1 MQDNNNASAKDQF
14 VKWLDKY
21 VKVKSDKEQAKDLH
35 NNFISVIKDT
45 TNSTEDKVRYIAQ
58 IKEDAGAVQPITS
71 EDYNQLID
79 EYIKQVSEFIV
90 IDFSSYT
97 LADFKNVIQIFNSQ
111 YLIMYM
117 YQIRTKAL
125 DLYIKDIREQ
135 HTLKVL
141 NTLAD
146 LQNQEILKNT
156 DYKTFIYTDL
166 EELISKYNL
175 NCIIDKSALL
185 QVQQSLKKDA
195 ENLSESERQK
205 FLAGDTLK
213 LTDSDNTYNF
223 KMLFTILV
231 MEYQKPFTEDLINR
245 DFKANKDYYKTRHQ
259 KLQKLDTL
267 LKQATKKMEATEQFI
282 KDNQKNYATNNIA
295 KNYSFIDNKIAK
307 VIQKINNKEEQP
319 VDLALDT
326 PNKQKHKKRIQ
337 TPIVVKLDIDN
348 AVDLVYAKRITAIDK
363 MVLHRAFSLWQVNK
377 SHIDAELI
385 YKDITGKDLDKT
397 QIGEDLYKKINTSIN
412 KLSTNRISI
421 NIENP
426 DTIERLGLDS
436 DNIDRIKKETYILPL
451 NKTEIKY
458 KNGVVKS
465 SYEYIQEPAYFT
477 LAKAIGQIKTI
488 PRDYMLLDTP
498 NQKNKK
504 SKQKD
509 TNSKY
514 NKTTYT
520 YLTMDRILIIDYI
533 ARYITY
539 LHSTKDLKQYNNILL
554 YDKIIEE
561 CELLEDKEPGTAS
574 YKQAKRRYI
583 VFIDK
588 KLNEYKGQKLIKKL
602 EPYPPADI
610 SKRQK
615 GYKIII

>member
-1 MQDNNNASAKDQF
+1 MQDNKNASAKDQF

-97 LADFKNVIQIFNSQ
+97 LEDFKKVIRIFNSQ
-111 YLIMYM
+111 YLIMYV
-117 YQIRTKAL
+117 YSIRTKAQ

-146 LQNQEILKNT
+146 LQNQEIIKNT
-156 DYKTFIYTDL
+156 SDIFIDYTTFIYTDL

-185 QVQQSLKKDA
+185 QVQQDLKRDA
-195 ENLSESERQK
+195 ENLSESERIK

-267 LKQATKKMEATEQFI
+267 LKQATKKMESTEQFI
-282 KDNQKNYATNNIA
+282 KDNQKSLIAVNTIPKSYNY
-295 KNYSFIDNKIAK
+295 IDNML
-307 VIQKINNKEEQP
+307 QKSLTLIENKQP
-319 VDLALDT
+319 KAIDLMLDT
-326 PNKQKHKKRIQ
+326 GDKKRHKKRLN
-337 TPIVVKLDIDN
+337 TPIIVKIDN
-348 AVDLVYAKRITAIDK
+348 NGNVIENTDNKVIDQFTGLVLT
-363 MVLHRAFSLWQVNK
+363 RAFSIWQVNK
-377 SHIDAELI
+377 THIDPELI

-397 QIGEDLYKKINTSIN
+397 QIGYSLYESIAN
-412 KLSTNRISI
+412 ALEILSTSRIALTI
-421 NIENP
+421 DDP
-426 DTIERLGLDS
+426 LTIERLGLNEDDINNLS
-436 DNIDRIKKETYILPL
+436 IEEYILPL
-451 NKTEIKY
+451 NRATISY
-458 KNGVVKS
+458 KNGTQKV
-465 SYEYIQEPAYFT
+465 SYTYMKEPIYYT
-477 LAKAIGQIKTI
+477 IAKRINQIKSI
-488 PRDYMLLDTP
+488 PRQQMQHLLIE
-498 NQKNKK
+498 
-504 SKQKD
+504 
-509 TNSKY
+509 SKY
-514 NKTTYT
+514 SVTQ
-520 YLTMDRILIIDYI
+520 DRILIVNYI
-533 ARYITY
+533 
-539 LHSTKDLKQYNNILL
+539 LNQLKVMQSNKNNKQYSNVLL
-554 YDKIIEE
+554 YDTILNKCELLKDIDPTSKKYRTKKSNYVKYINTMIEE
-561 CELLEDKEPGTAS
+561 C
-574 YKQAKRRYI
+574 KRNQTI
-583 VFIDK
+583 
-588 KLNEYKGQKLIKKL
+588 
-602 EPYPPADI
+602 
-610 SKRQK
+610 K
-615 GYKIII
+615 GYTLYPSNKKRKTGFTILL

>member
-97 LADFKNVIQIFNSQ
+97 LEDFKNVISIFNSQ

-117 YQIRTKAL
+117 YQIRTQAL

-141 NTLAD
+141 RTLAD
-146 LQNQEILKNT
+146 LQNQEIIKNT
-156 DYKTFIYTDL
+156 SDIFIDYTTFIYTDL

-185 QVQQSLKKDA
+185 QVQQDLKRDA

-213 LTDSDNTYNF
+213 LTDSDNTYNL

-231 MEYQKPFTEDLINR
+231 MEYQKPYTEDLINR

-282 KDNQKNYATNNIA
+282 KDNQKSLIAVNTIPKSYNY
-295 KNYSFIDNKIAK
+295 IDNML
-307 VIQKINNKEEQP
+307 QKSLTLIENKQP
-319 VDLALDT
+319 KAIDLMLDT
-326 PNKQKHKKRIQ
+326 GDKKRHKKRLN
-337 TPIVVKLDIDN
+337 TPIIVKIDN
-348 AVDLVYAKRITAIDK
+348 NGNVIENTDNKVIDQFTGLVLT
-363 MVLHRAFSLWQVNK
+363 RAFSIWQVNK
-377 SHIDAELI
+377 THIDPELI

-397 QIGEDLYKKINTSIN
+397 QIGYSLYESIAN
-412 KLSTNRISI
+412 ALEILSTSRIALTI
-421 NIENP
+421 DDP
-426 DTIERLGLDS
+426 LTIERLGLNEDDINKLS
-436 DNIDRIKKETYILPL
+436 LEEYILPL
-451 NKTEIKY
+451 NRATISY
-458 KNGVVKS
+458 KNGTQKV
-465 SYEYIQEPAYFT
+465 SYTYMKEPIYYT
-477 LAKAIGQIKTI
+477 IAKRINQIKSI
-488 PRDYMLLDTP
+488 PRQQMQHLLIE
-498 NQKNKK
+498 
-504 SKQKD
+504 
-509 TNSKY
+509 SKY
-514 NKTTYT
+514 SVTQ
-520 YLTMDRILIIDYI
+520 DRILIVNYI
-533 ARYITY
+533 
-539 LHSTKDLKQYNNILL
+539 LNQLKVMQSNKNNKNYSNVLL
-554 YDKIIEE
+554 YDTIINKCELLKDIDPTSKKYRTKKSNYVKYINTMIEE
-561 CELLEDKEPGTAS
+561 C
-574 YKQAKRRYI
+574 KRNQTI
-583 VFIDK
+583 
-588 KLNEYKGQKLIKKL
+588 
-602 EPYPPADI
+602 
-610 SKRQK
+610 K
-615 GYKIII
+615 GYTLYPSNKKRKTGFTILL

>member
-1 MQDNNNASAKDQF
+1 MQDNNNANAKDQF

-21 VKVKSDKEQAKDLH
+21 VKSDKEQAKDLH
-35 NNFISVIKDT
+35 NNFISVIKDA
-45 TNSTEDKVRYIAQ
+45 TNSTEDKIRYIAQ
-58 IKEDAGAVQPITS
+58 IKYTGEVQPITS

-213 LTDSDNTYNF
+213 LTDSDNTYNL

-267 LKQATKKMEATEQFI
+267 LKQATKKMESTEQFI
-282 KDNQKNYATNNIA
+282 KDNQKSLIAVNTIPKSYNY
-295 KNYSFIDNKIAK
+295 IDNML
-307 VIQKINNKEEQP
+307 QKSLTLIENKQP
-319 VDLALDT
+319 KAIDLMLDT
-326 PNKQKHKKRIQ
+326 GDKKRHKKRLN
-337 TPIVVKLDIDN
+337 TPIIVKIDN
-348 AVDLVYAKRITAIDK
+348 NGNVIENTDNKVIDQFTGLVLT
-363 MVLHRAFSLWQVNK
+363 RAFSIWQVNK
-377 SHIDAELI
+377 THIDPELI

-397 QIGEDLYKKINTSIN
+397 QIGYSLYESIAN
-412 KLSTNRISI
+412 ALEILSTSRIALTI
-421 NIENP
+421 DDP
-426 DTIERLGLDS
+426 LTIERLGLNEDDINNLS
-436 DNIDRIKKETYILPL
+436 IEEYILPL
-451 NKTEIKY
+451 NRATISY
-458 KNGVVKS
+458 KNGTQKV
-465 SYEYIQEPAYFT
+465 SYTYMKEPIYYT
-477 LAKAIGQIKTI
+477 IAKRINQIKSI
-488 PRDYMLLDTP
+488 PRQQMQHLLIE
-498 NQKNKK
+498 
-504 SKQKD
+504 
-509 TNSKY
+509 SKY
-514 NKTTYT
+514 SVTQ
-520 YLTMDRILIIDYI
+520 DRILIVNYI
-533 ARYITY
+533 
-539 LHSTKDLKQYNNILL
+539 LNQLKVMQSNKNNKQYSNVLL
-554 YDKIIEE
+554 YDTILNKCELLKDIDPTSKKYRTKKSNYVKYINTMIEE
-561 CELLEDKEPGTAS
+561 C
-574 YKQAKRRYI
+574 KRNQTI
-583 VFIDK
+583 
-588 KLNEYKGQKLIKKL
+588 
-602 EPYPPADI
+602 
-610 SKRQK
+610 K
-615 GYKIII
+615 GYTLYPSNKKRKTGFTILL